1 MWCALTPANWGNFCA
16 NRMRARII
24 SIVPPAA
31 FFHAVW
37 NASVKLGDDKILPL
51 AGMQAASLLPVTPR
65 TPLR

>member
-1 MWCALTPANWGNFCA
+1 
-16 NRMRARII
+16 MRARII